1 MFWKLYVRSAKLYS
15 WWLIGKI
22 GSMIVIALLTWIG
35 LSIIGVPLA
44 LTLGLIAGL
53 LSFIPNF
60 GPILSAIPAILLAFV
75 DNPVTAL
82 YVIGLF
88 IGVQLIESNLVTP
101 WIERQTVE
109 LPPALTITA
118 QLILTVLIGG
128 LGLVLATPI
137 LAVLMVLIQMIYIQ
151 DILGDK
157 DTEINEE
164 NLQEYS
170 EKEDIQRQDAE
181 AQSRKDLEIAGA
193 ENEND

>member
-1 MFWKLYVRSAKLYS
+1 MR
-15 WWLIGKI
+15 
-22 GSMIVIALLTWIG
+22 TR
-35 LSIIGVPLA
+35 IIGIPLA
-44 LTLGLIAGL
+44 LTLALIAGL
-53 LSFIPNF
+53 LSFILNF

-88 IGVQLIESNLVTP
+88 IGIQLIESNLVTP
-101 WIERQTVE
+101 SIERQTVE
-109 LPPALTITA
+109 LPPALTITS
-118 QLILTVLIGG
+118 QLILAVLIGG

-137 LAVLMVLIQMIYIQ
+137 LAVIMVLIQMIYVE

-157 DTEINEE
+157 NTEINEE
-164 NLQEYS
+164 NLEEFS

-181 AQSRKDLEIAGA
+181 AQSRNDLEIAGA